1 MKLITKSIACMAAF
15 SLALA
20 RPLNAE
26 MILSQVIVDFLPNS
40 PSRNDIEVYNSGD
53 ERMYIAV
60 EPTEVVNPG
69 LPNEQTVS
77 ASDPNA
83 SGILVSPRKLVLEP
97 GERRIVR
104 IAMVDDRPSKDRV
117 YRVAIKPVAG
127 PISANRSALKVLVGY
142 NVLVIY
148 RPQTVSG
155 GVVGAR
161 SGDHLELKNESNTAQ
176 QLFDGQQCDAAGS
189 NCVSLIERRLYPGAS
204 LDVPLQYSTPAH
216 YKVSAGDKTT
226 DQVF

>member
-104 IAMVDDRPSKDRV
+104 IAMVDDPEW
-117 YRVAIKPVAG
+117 I
-127 PISANRSALKVLVGY
+127 
-142 NVLVIY
+142 
-148 RPQTVSG
+148 
-155 GVVGAR
+155 
-161 SGDHLELKNESNTAQ
+161 
-176 QLFDGQQCDAAGS
+176 
-189 NCVSLIERRLYPGAS
+189 
-204 LDVPLQYSTPAH
+204 
-216 YKVSAGDKTT
+216 
-226 DQVF
+226 